1 MVEIN
6 YTLGMSTQDPPEI
19 KKQGVVSVRHEMT
32 PVVFK
37 GRLCRVETYWADGA
51 HYAVLHDVQKQ
62 EDISMIV
69 HKKGLNFFSAYCEND
84 VLYAFAT
91 YVPESREA
99 GGTCTMFRSEDGI
112 NWEEIVL
119 FRRPGWRLFNTSVC
133 KGADGY
139 YMAIEVCSSIIPGD
153 PLETPEIDPV
163 IGHPFTEFFLK
174 SDDLIHWE
182 WLPDDHCLSTERY
195 TACPAMRYC
204 DGYYYVI
211 ALVFLPHRRL
221 APYIYRT
228 KDFFAWEIGLHN
240 PVLMY
245 SKEDRIIKPGAKVV
259 EAYLARC
266 RAGEKRDATEEELAK
281 MGEELVAR
289 IRTHNNINN
298 CDVDLCEFEGKTYIY
313 YLTGDQGGYGVMCE
327 AQYDGPMDE
336 FLQSFFK

>member
-195 TACPAMRYC
+195 TACPCLRYC
-204 DGYYYVI
+204 DEDGYYYI
-211 ALVFLPHRRL
+211 ICLLFLPHRRL

-228 KDFFAWEIGLHN
+228 KDFYTWEIGLHN

-245 SKEDRIIKPGAKVV
+245 SKEDRIPKPGAKLP
-259 EAYLARC
+259 ENQI
-266 RAGEKRDATEEELAK
+266 E
-281 MGEELVAR
+281 R
-289 IRTHNNINN
+289 IRYHNNINN

-313 YLTGDQGGYGVMCE
+313 YLTGDQGGYGIMCE
-327 AQYDGPMDE
+327 AIYEGPVNE

>member
-182 WLPDDHCLSTERY
+182 RLPDDHCLSTERY
-195 TACPAMRYC
+195 TACPCLRYC
-204 DGYYYVI
+204 DEDGYYYI
-211 ALVFLPHRRL
+211 ICLLFLPHRRL
-221 APYIYRT
+221 APYIYPH
-228 KDFFAWEIGLHN
+228 KKFPACHCL
-240 PVLMY
+240 
-245 SKEDRIIKPGAKVV
+245 
-259 EAYLARC
+259 
-266 RAGEKRDATEEELAK
+266 
-281 MGEELVAR
+281 
-289 IRTHNNINN
+289 
-298 CDVDLCEFEGKTYIY
+298 Y
-313 YLTGDQGGYGVMCE
+313 Y
-327 AQYDGPMDE
+327 
-336 FLQSFFK
+336 

>member
-6 YTLGMSTQDPPEI
+6 YTLGMSTQDPPVIE
-19 KKQGVVSVRHEMT
+19 KQGVVSVRHEMT

-51 HYAVLHDVQKQ
+51 HYAVLHDVEKQ

-133 KGADGY
+133 KGPDGY
-139 YMAIEVCSSIIPGD
+139 RMAIEVCSSIIPGD
-153 PLETPEIDPV
+153 PLETEEIDPV

-195 TACPAMRYC
+195 TACPALRYC
-204 DGYYYVI
+204 DDDGYYYI
-211 ALVFLPHRRL
+211 ICLLFLPHRRL

-228 KDFFAWEIGLHN
+228 KDFFTWEIGLHN

-245 SKEDRIIKPGAKVV
+245 SKEDRIPKPGAKLP
-259 EAYLARC
+259 ENQI
-266 RAGEKRDATEEELAK
+266 E
-281 MGEELVAR
+281 R
-289 IRTHNNINN
+289 IRYHNNINN

-327 AQYDGPMDE
+327 AIYEGPMNE
-336 FLQSFFK
+336 FLQGFFK